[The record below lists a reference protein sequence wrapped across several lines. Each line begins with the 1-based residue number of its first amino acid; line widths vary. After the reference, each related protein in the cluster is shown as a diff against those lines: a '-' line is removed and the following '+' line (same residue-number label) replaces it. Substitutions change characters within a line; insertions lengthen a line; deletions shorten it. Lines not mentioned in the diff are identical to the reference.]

1 MQSVWRWAAPERESD
16 RCGTALKTEDGL
28 VLIDPPALARD
39 ERVFLESV
47 AGPVRHV
54 VLTSERLRDLAAPF
68 DGAAV
73 HVAGAGALPGG
84 LLPVALPLEGPEA
97 EAAVLW
103 PEAAEGLLV
112 TGDILPFAGQVPFYR
127 ERAELEMP
135 VWLDAIRALLAADP
149 KALAPAHQGPADP
162 SIVRSTAYAANIGTP
177 MHARRAAPVQGPR
190 FLVPEAER
198 VLGEAL
204 VAPVVVR
211 RDPSSG
217 AWVADPYACARC
229 GAPNVPMRQTCGG
242 PPIARLCPE
251 CRKEQRDRLPLARV
265 MVCAGGC
272 CTREGARAVASA
284 ARQALSAHGLAQ
296 DVDVV
301 PVTCLGECSLGPFV
315 RVSTARG
322 AEPEAARRFREQT
335 VARARRFAE
344 DENETIDDESEL
356 VLSRFA
362 ALVQPREMERLV
374 AEIAPIIAAPSGEAP
389 SGREKRDQNDG

>member
-1 MQSVWRWAAPERESD
+1 LSGIEKALQSVWRWAAPEGD
-16 RCGTALKTEDGL
+16 RCGTALKTADGL

-39 ERVFLESV
+39 DRVFLEGV

-54 VLTSERLRDLAAPF
+54 VLTSDRLRELAAPF

-73 HVAGAGALPGG
+73 HVAGRDALPGG

-103 PEAAEGLLV
+103 PEAADGLLV
-112 TGDILPFAGQVPFYR
+112 TGDVLPFAGQVPFYR
-127 ERAELEMP
+127 ERAELERP
-135 VWLDAIRALLAADP
+135 VWLDAMRALRAADP
-149 KALAPAHQGPADP
+149 GALAPAHQGPAEA

-198 VLGEAL
+198 VLGVAL
-204 VAPVVVR
+204 IAPVVVR
-211 RDPSSG
+211 RDPSG

-284 ARQALSAHGLAQ
+284 ARQALMTHGLAG

-315 RVSTARG
+315 RVAMGRG
-322 AEPEAARRFREQT
+322 EEPEPARRYREQT
-335 VARARRFAE
+335 VVRARRFAE

-374 AEIAPIIAAPSGEAP
+374 AEIAPIIAAPP
-389 SGREKRDQNDG
+389 TTEKREETHG